1 MIFEEFLEFIFMKL
15 ARIILLKFLYARLN
29 LHEHDLILI
38 TRHNLLLVKYFLLK
52 ASIHGWPLTF

>member
-1 MIFEEFLEFIFMKL
+1 MIFEEFLEFIFMKV
-15 ARIILLKFLYARLN
+15 AMIILLKFLYARLN

-52 ASIHGWPLTF
+52 ASIHG